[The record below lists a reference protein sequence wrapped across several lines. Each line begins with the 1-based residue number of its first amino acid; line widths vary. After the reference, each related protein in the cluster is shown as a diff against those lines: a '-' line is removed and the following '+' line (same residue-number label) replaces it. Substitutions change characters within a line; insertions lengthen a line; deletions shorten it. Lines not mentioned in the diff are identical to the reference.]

1 MRAITIPEH
10 GGREVLTYVT
20 DFPTPVPGPGE
31 VLVKVAATGLNHVDL
46 VVRRGYPGISIP
58 LPHIPGG
65 DIAGVVDEL
74 GDGVTGVKA
83 GTRAVVYPLVACGEC
98 PLCNEGKPNL
108 CLNWKYFGLHLKGGY
123 AEYVVVPAHN
133 VIPLPD
139 GVSFEE
145 AAAIPVAGL
154 TAFHALK
161 TVGNLQPGQTFFMW
175 GGAGGLGTI
184 AIQIAKQL
192 GATVLATGSMPGRLE
207 LMKSLGADVVF
218 NRLTDDVA
226 AGVRKVAP
234 AGMDLIIDFV
244 GPETFPTS
252 FDLLKKGG
260 QMLLC
265 GIITGREA
273 TVSLH
278 MTYLRHLSIKGLYLG
293 TKEEMV
299 ELVDWVAQKKVKPI
313 LTNTLS
319 LADAAEAQRMLE
331 AGEVIGKLVLRV

>member
-46 VVRRGYPGISIP
+46 VVRRGYPGIPIP

-139 GVSFEE
+139 GVSLEE

>member
-10 GGREVLTYVT
+10 GGRDVLTYVT

-161 TVGNLQPGQTFFMW
+161 TVGNLQPGQTFFIW
-175 GGAGGLGTI
+175 GGAGGLGTM

>member
-234 AGMDLIIDFV
+234 AGIDLIIDFV

-299 ELVDWVAQKKVKPI
+299 ELVDWVARKKVMPYLKQTMA
-313 LTNTLS
+313 LQ
-319 LADAAEAQRMLE
+319 DAAEAQRMLE
-331 AGEVIGKLVLRV
+331 DGEVTGKLVLRV